1 VQPLPAVVPIAGAV
15 IVRGRAA
22 RLLAT
27 ENSVA
32 LALVLLTAAIV
43 LGVAIMPERFPF
55 TALNVPLLVG
65 ALVLRPRTL
74 LWFVTFV
81 IVMVATAA
89 ALQPDYTT
97 RTIAAIA
104 ILVGVCIFV
113 LIISLRRSVLGVGGR
128 RGESMLVDLRDRI
141 MAQGTIPKLPA
152 NWLVESALS
161 SAGGS
166 PFAGDFVVATTRSDG
181 TRLEVAVVDVSGKGE
196 AAGTRALQLSG
207 AMGGL
212 LGALPPYRFL
222 PAANDYLLQRDWDE
236 GFATAVHLSL
246 DLVTGDYE
254 LRTAGHPPPVQ
265 RSAGSGRWR
274 VIKTEGPVLG
284 LIDGVSYE
292 PAHGRLNSGD
302 ALLLYTDGMVE
313 EPRRDIELGIDE
325 MLGVAEQL
333 FRRSFDGLAERLA
346 AKVGSRDDDRAL
358 LLVHRR

>member
-1 VQPLPAVVPIAGAV
+1 MSRPLVRRLTSEQTLAVG
-15 IVRGRAA
+15 
-22 RLLAT
+22 
-27 ENSVA
+27 
-32 LALVLLTAAIV
+32 LVVLSAAIV
-43 LGVAIMPERFPF
+43 AGVAAMPDTFPF

-74 LWFVTFV
+74 VWFVSFM
-81 IVMVATAA
+81 IVMVAIAGF
-89 ALQPDYTT
+89 LQPEHTT
-97 RTIAAIA
+97 RTIAALV
-104 ILVGVCIFV
+104 ILFIVCVFV
-113 LIISLRRSVLGVGGR
+113 LTISLRRSVLGIGGR

-141 MAQGTIPKLPA
+141 LAQGSIPKLPA
-152 NWLVESALS
+152 NWLVESAMS

-166 PFAGDFVVATTRSDG
+166 PFAGDFVVATTREDG
-181 TRLEVAVVDVSGKGE
+181 KRLEVAVVDVSGKGE

-254 LRTAGHPPPVQ
+254 LRTAGHPPPVH

-274 VIKTEGPVLG
+274 VILTEGPVLG
-284 LIDGVSYE
+284 LIEGASYE
-292 PAHGRLNSGD
+292 PMRGRLSPGD

-325 MLGVAEQL
+325 MLGVAEHL
-333 FRRSFDGLAERLA
+333 FRDSFDGLAERLA

>member
-1 VQPLPAVVPIAGAV
+1 MSRPLVRRLTSEQTLAVG
-15 IVRGRAA
+15 
-22 RLLAT
+22 
-27 ENSVA
+27 
-32 LALVLLTAAIV
+32 LVVLSAAIV
-43 LGVAIMPERFPF
+43 AGVAAMPDTFPF

-74 LWFVTFV
+74 VWFVSFM
-81 IVMVATAA
+81 IVMVAIAGF
-89 ALQPDYTT
+89 LQPEHTT
-97 RTIAAIA
+97 RTIAALV
-104 ILVGVCIFV
+104 ILFIVCAFV
-113 LIISLRRSVLGVGGR
+113 LTISLRRSVLGIGGR

-141 MAQGTIPKLPA
+141 LAQGSIPKLPA
-152 NWLVESALS
+152 NWLVESAMS

-166 PFAGDFVVATTRSDG
+166 PFAGDFVVATTREDG
-181 TRLEVAVVDVSGKGE
+181 KRLEVAVVDVSGKGE

-254 LRTAGHPPPVQ
+254 LRTAGHPPPVH

-274 VIKTEGPVLG
+274 VILTEGPVLG
-284 LIDGVSYE
+284 LIEGASYE
-292 PAHGRLNSGD
+292 PMRGRLSPGD

-325 MLGVAEQL
+325 MLGVAEHL
-333 FRRSFDGLAERLA
+333 FRDSFDGLAERLA

>member
-1 VQPLPAVVPIAGAV
+1 MTPRGRLRAFLRAAFSAQTLVVVAGILIVLAVVAELLMATFALRV
-15 IVRGRAA
+15 AA
-22 RLLAT
+22 A
-27 ENSVA
+27 A
-32 LALVLLTAAIV
+32 LALLLLAIV
-43 LGVAIMPERFPF
+43 
-55 TALNVPLLVG
+55 ALSANV
-65 ALVLRPRTL
+65 
-74 LWFVTFV
+74 
-81 IVMVATAA
+81 
-89 ALQPDYTT
+89 
-97 RTIAAIA
+97 
-104 ILVGVCIFV
+104 
-113 LIISLRRSVLGVGGR
+113 RRSTLGIGLR

-141 MAQGTIPKLPA
+141 LAQGTIPKLPDT
-152 NWLVESALS
+152 WLVESALS

-166 PFAGDFVVATTRSDG
+166 SFAGDFVVATTRADG
-181 TRLEVAVVDVSGKGE
+181 RRLEVAVVDVSGKGE

-212 LGALPPYRFL
+212 LGALPPDLFL
-222 PAANDYLLQRDWDE
+222 PAANDYLLQRDWEE

-265 RSAGSGRWR
+265 RNAGSGRWQ
-274 VIKTEGPVLG
+274 VIKTEGPVLS

-292 PAHGRLNSGD
+292 PMRGRLTSGD

-325 MLGVAEQL
+325 MLGVAEHL

>member
-1 VQPLPAVVPIAGAV
+1 MSPRRWRWVAVEPVIALG
-15 IVRGRAA
+15 
-22 RLLAT
+22 
-27 ENSVA
+27 
-32 LALVLLTAAIV
+32 LALVASGIIALIAAF
-43 LGVAIMPERFPF
+43 PEDMPF
-55 TALNVPLLVG
+55 TALFFPLLIG
-65 ALVLRPRTL
+65 SFLLGPRMLVWLTAYL
-74 LWFVTFV
+74 AVLV
-81 IVMVATAA
+81 VAAGW
-89 ALQPDYTT
+89 LQTTQTT
-97 RTIAAIA
+97 RTIASIVVMAT
-104 ILVGVCIFV
+104 LCV
-113 LIISLRRSVLGVGGR
+113 ISLVINLRRTSLGIGIR
-128 RGESMLVDLRDRI
+128 RGETMLVDLRDRI
-141 MAQGTIPKLPA
+141 VAQGTIPKLPD

-166 PFAGDFVVATTRSDG
+166 PFAGDFVVATTQADG
-181 TRLEVAVVDVSGKGE
+181 KQLEVAVVDVSGKGE

-212 LGALPPYRFL
+212 LGALPPHRFL

-265 RSAGSGRWR
+265 RSAGSGRWQ

-292 PAHGRLNSGD
+292 PMRGRLSSGD
-302 ALLLYTDGMVE
+302 VLLLYTDGMVE
-313 EPRRDIELGIDE
+313 EPHRDIDLGIDE